1 MFEQIKQCR
10 YIRHY
15 HPFGAHSDDEDEQDT
30 TDKWNINDCMLLT
43 TNLVIIIPNFVNSF
57 KN

>member
-30 TDKWNINDCMLLT
+30 TVK
-43 TNLVIIIPNFVNSF
+43 
-57 KN
+57 